1 MRNDTGDNVSIAS
14 SMTAA
19 TNYRNSDS
27 RPMSGNRLVQ
37 YFPPPSINRYQSSL
51 FTMNN
56 HSRPI
61 SSSSSSS
68 SFISRP
74 TNLWIIIDEVLSIFI
89 FFKHHVLSHQHLQDS
104 LVEFQ
109 DSISPTIIII
119 IIYNYYYHHHY
130 YKSYKHIYGYQICII

>member
-1 MRNDTGDNVSIAS
+1 MRNDTGDNVTIAS

-27 RPMSGNRLVQ
+27 RPMSGK
-37 YFPPPSINRYQSSL
+37 
-51 FTMNN
+51 
-56 HSRPI
+56 
-61 SSSSSSS
+61 
-68 SFISRP
+68 
-74 TNLWIIIDEVLSIFI
+74 SIFI

-130 YKSYKHIYGYQICII
+130 HKSYKHIYGYQICII